1 MIEFYHLKS
10 KWIRKIIL
18 GRRLFQ
24 ILQKKMRKG
33 TSLKEQLERKRDMFK
48 ILGIFMRDNKEVK
61 ILHVS
66 I

>member
-33 TSLKEQLERKRDMFK
+33 TFLKEQLERKRDMFK

>member
-1 MIEFYHLKS
+1 MGDAYS
-10 KWIRKIIL
+10 KLHR
-18 GRRLFQ
+18 
-24 ILQKKMRKG
+24 KKMRKG
-33 TSLKEQLERKRDMFK
+33 KILKEQLERKRDMFK